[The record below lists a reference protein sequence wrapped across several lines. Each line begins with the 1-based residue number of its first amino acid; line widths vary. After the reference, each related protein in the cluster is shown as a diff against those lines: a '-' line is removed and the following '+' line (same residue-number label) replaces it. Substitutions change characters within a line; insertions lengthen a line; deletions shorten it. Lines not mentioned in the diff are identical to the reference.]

1 MIQNQH
7 QYQVTHN
14 KLKDLEHG
22 LAELKGIKDTL
33 HPRQFLGRKD
43 SLVKKIDAL
52 QQEITEYESLKEQHT
67 SIKITSIK
75 ITSIQDLPLALIR
88 ARIAMGMTQKELA
101 DLMGVKEQQV
111 QRDEANQYNSAG
123 FRRITEVADALK
135 IQIQETSILL
145 LDRPA

>member
-1 MIQNQH
+1 
-7 QYQVTHN
+7 
-14 KLKDLEHG
+14 
-22 LAELKGIKDTL
+22 
-33 HPRQFLGRKD
+33 
-43 SLVKKIDAL
+43 
-52 QQEITEYESLKEQHT
+52 
-67 SIKITSIK
+67 
-75 ITSIQDLPLALIR
+75 
-88 ARIAMGMTQKELA
+88 MTQKELA

>member
-7 QYQVTHN
+7 QYQVTQN
-14 KLKDLEHG
+14 KLKDLERG
-22 LAELKGIKDTL
+22 LIELKETKDAL
-33 HPRQFLGRKD
+33 HPRQFAGRKN
-43 SLVKKIDAL
+43 SLVRNIDAL
-52 QQEITEYESLKEQHT
+52 QEEVAEYESLKQQQ
-67 SIKITSIK
+67 TSIK

-123 FRRITEVADALK
+123 FRRIAEVADALK

-145 LDRPA
+145 LDRSI